1 MDADEQSPTAAAAA
15 AVAAAA
21 AAAAS
26 LSTNATAFCIA
37 SLLAATD
44 RDQADHAQLMTSEQ
58 HEEEP
63 DNDDHLAGDTDD
75 DVSESKISGETS
87 CRTRKP
93 SREVAPRPCEH
104 SVSACTSAMPHRN
117 GCVRWH

>member
-15 AVAAAA
+15 AAAAA
-21 AAAAS
+21 ASAAAS

-37 SLLAATD
+37 SLLVDTD

-63 DNDDHLAGDTDD
+63 DNDDHRAGDTDD

-104 SVSACTSAMPHRN
+104 SVSAYTSAMPQRN